1 MIYLRVM
8 RVKRAFTLVELLLT
22 VGIISLLAVA
32 VFVALNPSR
41 RLLDT
46 KNARR
51 TTDVD
56 TILSAIHQSI
66 VDNRGTYPTGL
77 SAGMVQRQLGTAA
90 AGCATALA
98 GCNVTDVACL
108 DLMAVA
114 NPQDLLPYLAAMPV
128 DPDGTA
134 VWPAGETGYSVVVN
148 SDGIVTVRACGA
160 EGGASISA
168 SR

>member
-1 MIYLRVM
+1 MKNR
-8 RVKRAFTLVELLLT
+8 RAFTLIELLLT

-32 VFVALNPSR
+32 VFVALNPSK

-66 VDNRGTYPTGL
+66 VDNRGNYPTGL
-77 SAGMVQRQLGTAA
+77 SAGMLERQLGTAGS
-90 AGCATALA
+90 GCSTTLA
-98 GCNVTDVACL
+98 NCNVTIANDACL
-108 DLMAVA
+108 NLMLVA
-114 NPQDLLPYLAAMPV
+114 SAQDLLPYLAAMPV

-134 VWPAGETGYSVVVN
+134 VWPSGETGYSVVVN

-160 EGGASISA
+160 EGGASIAA